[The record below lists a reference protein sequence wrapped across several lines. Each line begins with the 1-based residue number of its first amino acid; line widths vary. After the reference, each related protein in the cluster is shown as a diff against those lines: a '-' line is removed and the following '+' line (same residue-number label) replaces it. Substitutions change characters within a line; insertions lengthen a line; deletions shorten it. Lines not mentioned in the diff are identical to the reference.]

1 MALRRSVIEAF
12 KHQLNGLLPGT
23 GKAKG
28 NKVENE
34 FGWIQMLMGGIVGN

>member
-23 GKAKG
+23 GKARG

-34 FGWIQMLMGGIVGN
+34 FDWSQMRRGGIGGN